1 MCLFRYES
9 DPEPEEPL
17 PAGRLYVPVRPGNG
31 AGTAIRL
38 FRTPLGTRTAVGFT
52 TSERLAA
59 TLGASQPS
67 VRLSEE
73 LLRALC
79 APLGAHLLTVDPAL
93 SAHPVA
99 PSGPRPGRIPVRAP
113 RKATAS

>member
-52 TSERLAA
+52 TSERLRR
-59 TLGASQPS
+59 TLGEDQAS
-67 VRLSEE
+67 VRLSEG

-79 APLGAHLLTVDPAL
+79 VPLGAHLLTVDPAL

-99 PSGPRPGRIPVRAP
+99 PPAPRPGPLPVRAV
-113 RKATAS
+113 RTGTAS

>member
-17 PAGRLYVPVRPGNG
+17 PAGRLYVPVRPGDG

-52 TSERLAA
+52 TLDRLAR
-59 TLGASQPS
+59 TLGGNQASI
-67 VRLSEE
+67 RLSEC

-79 APLGAHLLTVDPAL
+79 APLGADLLTVDPAL

-99 PSGPRPGRIPVRAP
+99 PPEHRPGRLPVRALSTG
-113 RKATAS
+113 TAS

>member
-17 PAGRLYVPVRPGNG
+17 PAGRLYVPVRPGDG
-31 AGTAIRL
+31 ARTAIRL

-52 TSERLAA
+52 TSERLAR
-59 TLGASQPS
+59 TLGGKQAYVQ
-67 VRLSEE
+67 LSEG

-93 SAHPVA
+93 SAHPVTA
-99 PSGPRPGRIPVRAP
+99 SEPLPGRLPVRAL
-113 RKATAS
+113 